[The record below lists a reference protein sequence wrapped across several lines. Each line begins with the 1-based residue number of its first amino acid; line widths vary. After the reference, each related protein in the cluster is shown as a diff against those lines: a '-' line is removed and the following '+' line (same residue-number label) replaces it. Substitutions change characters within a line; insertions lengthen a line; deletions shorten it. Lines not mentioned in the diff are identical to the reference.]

1 MMKKLHLVILLLFFA
16 TAPVAAQLSVV
27 GSNEY
32 GRIFDIVYD
41 QNTPGKLYAATMGN
55 HIVASENNGDSWELL
70 YTYPQA
76 GVVIKDL
83 KQMPEN
89 KLAFTINNPNEYYN
103 SGIYILD
110 VASLNIVQ
118 TFETPVP
125 LAATS
130 SYISAYDIY
139 SANPDIAIVQQYYEE
154 GFTLKAKV
162 YYTTNG
168 GSLWTEIYDNTE
180 NEFIFPANV
189 AIRPDNPQKL
199 FMARMGGLDPE
210 HIGGFLIS
218 ENAGAT
224 WEEKLPGIDFKPI
237 AFNPQ
242 DPETI
247 LIGTTVGSQ
256 TQDMFQSIDGGETW
270 NAVDENWAESV
281 TGAIITIKYNPVNA
295 DNIII
300 LAEKDIITTSDG
312 LETLQ
317 FYHHESGIH
326 NPEGNTNYYYGTNAS
341 FNPFAAG
348 EIFISANY
356 FPLFTSDG
364 GATVTRAKQPYFSSL
379 EFTSYVSIGNQ
390 SHLYYGVQNGFVHKD
405 LNTLTETPAFVR
417 SLASFSNFSTEF
429 FADQLVSGRTYMF
442 VSSFNSAGLN
452 ISNDHGLTYMS
463 VPVSGQYMN
472 AVMSQPGNPN
482 LIWYSASDFSGVSS
496 LYQLNISDA
505 SNLQPSPV
513 ALPEGNLL
521 TAMYFNPVNAEEK
534 WIALGPNIYKSLTGG
549 NWELS
554 SEGLESL
561 ENGVDRIFQIVRNPL
576 VENEMALATTK
587 GIFISLDGGTTWAH
601 SDAFPVNGVHLIGY
615 SPVSAGQMVA
625 VTYDSE
631 FTSITI
637 RYSADGGQSWEEV
650 PAENLAHIASYSAA
664 LQFGIDSATVYISTT
679 DLGLISHTIDFTQLS
694 IPEISETNSFA
705 KVYPNPSNDYISL
718 QLQNES
724 LSSAVIFSVT
734 GQKVMEGNDTK
745 IDISSFES
753 GIYFV
758 KINTVSGKTT
768 TQKMIKQ

>member
-1 MMKKLHLVILLLFFA
+1 MMKKLQLFILLMIFSI
-16 TAPVAAQLSVV
+16 APVTAQLSVV

-55 HIVASENNGDSWELL
+55 HIVVSENNGGSWELL

-83 KQMPEN
+83 KQIPGN

-103 SGIYILD
+103 TGIYILD

-199 FMARMGGLDPE
+199 FIARMGGLDPE
-210 HIGGFLIS
+210 HIGGFLVS
-218 ENAGAT
+218 ENAGTT

-242 DPETI
+242 NPETI

-281 TGAIITIKYNPVNA
+281 AGAIITIKYNPANA

-379 EFTSYVSIGNQ
+379 EFTSYVSSGNQ

-472 AVMSQPGNPN
+472 AVMSMPGNPN
-482 LIWYSASDFSGVSS
+482 LIWYSASDFSGISS

-505 SNLQPSPV
+505 SNLQPSPI
-513 ALPEGNLL
+513 ALPEENIL

-534 WIALGPNIYKSLTGG
+534 WIALGPNIYKSLGG

-561 ENGVDRIFQIVRNPL
+561 ENGVDRIFQIARNPL
-576 VENEMALATTK
+576 VENEMALATTQ
-587 GIFISLDGGTTWAH
+587 GIFVSLDGGITWEH
-601 SDAFPVNGVHLIGY
+601 SDAFPGNGVHLIGY

-631 FTSITI
+631 FTSIAL

-664 LQFGIDSATVYISTT
+664 LQFGIDSATAYISTT

-694 IPEISETNSFA
+694 MPEISGTNSFA

-718 QLQNES
+718 HLQNES

-734 GQKVMEGNDTK
+734 GQKVMEENDTK
-745 IDISSFES
+745 IDISSLES

-758 KINTVSGKTT
+758 KINTVSSKTT